1 MIIRKQ
7 NYKVSVIFKML
18 HYYIQIV
25 AALLKSKKPSFN

>member
-1 MIIRKQ
+1 MMIRKG
-7 NYKVSVIFKML
+7 NYKVSIIFKRL